1 MPRQEKIETNG
12 YAIQCRVTTEDHS
25 NNFIPDYGRLTTYR
39 SAGGF
44 GLRLD
49 GGNGFS
55 GAVITPYFDSLLVKL
70 TSSGATFE
78 EAVKRAD
85 RALREF
91 RIRGVTTN
99 IPFLENLILIPT

>member
-1 MPRQEKIETNG
+1 M
-12 YAIQCRVTTEDHS
+12 
-25 NNFIPDYGRLTTYR
+25 

-49 GGNGFS
+49 GGNGFG

-70 TSSGATFE
+70 TSSGATFD
-78 EAVKRAD
+78 EAVRRAD

-91 RIRGVTTN
+91 RIRGVKTN
-99 IPFLENLILIPT
+99 LPFLENVIAHPAPTPLLC